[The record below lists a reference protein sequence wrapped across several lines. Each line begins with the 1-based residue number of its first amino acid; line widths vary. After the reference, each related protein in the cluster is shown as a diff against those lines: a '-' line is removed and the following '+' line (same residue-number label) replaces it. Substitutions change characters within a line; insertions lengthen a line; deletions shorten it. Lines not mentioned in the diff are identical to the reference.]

1 MLKFNSRRSDV
12 YGRKGMVASSQPL
25 ATEIGMRILQ
35 KGGNAADAA
44 VATAAALNVTE
55 PTSTGIGGDCFALYY
70 DNSKKKVLGLN
81 GSGRAPKELTIEKLE
96 KLGIKEQLPPLNV
109 HTVTVPGAAAG
120 WVDTIETFGT
130 MTIKEV
136 LSPAIKLAEEGF
148 PVAPITSFYW
158 QRGVKQL
165 KSGPYG
171 DQMLIDGRGPK
182 EGEIMKMPNL
192 AKTFREVAEHGKEGF
207 YEGQVAEGIIEL
219 IQGMG
224 GVMTLDDLKEHKTT
238 KDDPIS
244 VNYRGVDV
252 YEIPPNGQ
260 GIAALMGLNLL
271 EEFDVG
277 EMKPASEEL
286 LHLQIEAMRIAF
298 ADTRWYVA
306 DPEKVHVPINELISK
321 NYAKE
326 RVKLFDPKKATINV
340 EKGSPVN
347 SSDTVY
353 FTVVDGEGNACSF
366 INSNYMGFGTGLIP
380 KGFGFTLQNRGA
392 NFTLERGHPNALEPN
407 KRPYHTIIPGMATK
421 EGELYASFG
430 VMGGFMQPIGHMMVI
445 SNMVDFGMKP
455 QAALD
460 APRFCIKDGTSGGK
474 IVLEEGIPIHVMS
487 KLATMGHEVIPASG
501 MARSIFG
508 RGQIIKRDP
517 ETGVLVGGSD
527 PRADGMA
534 LGW

>member
-1 MLKFNSRRSDV
+1 MLKFNSRRSNI

-70 DNSKKKVLGLN
+70 DNSKKQVLGLN

-96 KLGIKEQLPPLNV
+96 ELGIKEKLPPLSV
-109 HTVTVPGAAAG
+109 HTITVPGAAAG
-120 WVDTIETFGT
+120 WVDTIEAFGT
-130 MTIKEV
+130 MTMKEV

-158 QRGVKQL
+158 QRGAKQL
-165 KSGPYG
+165 RSGPYG

-192 AKTFREVAEHGKEGF
+192 AKTFKKVAEEGKEGF

-224 GVMTLDDLKEHKTT
+224 GVMTLEDLKEHKTT

-252 YEIPPNGQ
+252 YEIPPSGQ
-260 GIAALMGLNLL
+260 GITALMGLNLL
-271 EEFDVG
+271 EEFDIG
-277 EMKPASEEL
+277 EIKHNSEEL

-321 NYAKE
+321 RYAKE
-326 RVKLFDPKKATINV
+326 RMKLFNPEKANIDV
-340 EKGSPVN
+340 KKGSPVN

-430 VMGGFMQPIGHMMVI
+430 VMGGFMQPQGHMQVI
-445 SNMVDFGMKP
+445 VNMVDFGMKP
-455 QAALD
+455 QEALD
-460 APRFCIKDGTSGGK
+460 APRFCIGSGSAGGK
-474 IVLEEGIPIHVMS
+474 VSLEEGISVQIMS
-487 KLATMGHEVIPASG
+487 NLSRKGHEVIPTSG
-501 MARSIFG
+501 IARSIFG